1 MTAALIDTMLTLTH
15 ATERDV
21 DLLLVEELKCS
32 PAFVTW
38 FIGRV
43 SAKLGKSFVWKG
55 SSVAHSKRRLHNK
68 REIDITLYL
77 ESEAGRTIV
86 LVENKLDT
94 DPQPRQAESYLEE
107 AVALV
112 AGGEAQAV
120 HTVLVAP
127 QAYLRLASEFTGKFN
142 SAISYEEI
150 AQFISDRSNHEAG
163 ELSAR
168 LSHKHALLN
177 QAITKARRGYE
188 AVPVAEIEA
197 FNAKY
202 VGLLGDFG
210 VRLEPGPSMLKVGR
224 PGESKTMIFAPAALP
239 KWSFLPQ
246 TRLVHQLRE
255 GNANI
260 NFYGWGGLFTR
271 LASVIAADLDGT
283 PYRPVPTVNKRVGG
297 NSGLMLVADTPP
309 IDNLMSFEEQ
319 QDQILKGARIRVVR
333 LNGTKKC
340 HKEISRYLSDT
351 KFSNFGKA
359 QVILKFVAKLIA
371 KDFRNCRVRM

>member
-1 MTAALIDTMLTLTH
+1 VTTALIDTMLTLTH

-55 SSVAHSKRRLHNK
+55 SSVAHSKRRLHNR

-120 HTVLVAP
+120 HTVLIAP

-150 AQFISDRSNHEAG
+150 AQYISDRSNHEAG

-168 LSHKHALLN
+168 LSHKNALLN

-188 AVPVAEIEA
+188 AAPVVEIEA

-271 LASVIAADLDGT
+271 LASVIATDLDGT

-319 QDQILKGARIRVVR
+319 QNQILEGARITAGLRDWFV
-333 LNGTKKC
+333 G
-340 HKEISRYLSDT
+340 HKTEIARWAREAASLS
-351 KFSNFGKA
+351 K
-359 QVILKFVAKLIA
+359 
-371 KDFRNCRVRM
+371 

>member
-1 MTAALIDTMLTLTH
+1 MAAALIDTMLTLTH

-43 SAKLGKSFVWKG
+43 TAELGKSLVWKD
-55 SSVAHSKRRLHNK
+55 STVAHSKRRLHNR
-68 REIDITLYL
+68 REIDITLHL

-86 LVENKLDT
+86 LIENKLDT

-107 AVALV
+107 VAALI
-112 AGGEAQAV
+112 ACGEAQAV

-127 QAYLRLASEFTGKFN
+127 QAYLGLASEFAGKFN
-142 SAISYEEI
+142 LAISYEEI
-150 AQFISDRSNHEAG
+150 AQFIGDRSNREEG
-163 ELSAR
+163 EVSVR
-168 LSHKHALLN
+168 LKHKQALLN

-202 VGLLGDFG
+202 VSLLRDFG

-224 PGESKTMIFAPAALP
+224 PVESKTMIFAPAALP

-260 NFYGWGGLFTR
+260 NFHGWGGLFTR
-271 LASVIAADLDGT
+271 LASVMAADLSGT
-283 PYRPVPTVNKRVGG
+283 PYRPVPTVNKRAGG

-309 IDNLMSFEEQ
+309 IDNLQSFEEQ
-319 QDQILKGARIRVVR
+319 QNRILEGARITGGLRDWFVDNKNAIER
-333 LNGTKKC
+333 WAR
-340 HKEISRYLSDT
+340 EAAS
-351 KFSNFGKA
+351 FS
-359 QVILKFVAKLIA
+359 Q
-371 KDFRNCRVRM
+371 